1 MKKLL
6 EKAKKTYPNGKY
18 YCNKEDNTVTIVLD
32 KGKYVILMY
41 YKDNL
46 ICENCLFEPIDWKEK
61 RMVIKP
67 S

>member
-46 ICENCLFEPIDWKEK
+46 ICENCLFEPID
-61 RMVIKP
+61 
-67 S
+67 